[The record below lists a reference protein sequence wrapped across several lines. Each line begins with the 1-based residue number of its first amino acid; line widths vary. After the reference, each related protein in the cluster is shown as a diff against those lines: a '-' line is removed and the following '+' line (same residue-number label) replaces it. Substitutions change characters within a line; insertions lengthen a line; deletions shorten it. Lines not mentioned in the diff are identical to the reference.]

1 MSAASSPL
9 HHPLTVLSALGRLF
23 ASLLGASSALKCVR
37 EDEVPEDT
45 LTSSDVAALLGR
57 LELEHPAGVILR
69 DAARAHLKEHGTGL
83 TSLAAFAGTLATE
96 VATLRDAG
104 VRDAVLQQGLE
115 AALAVCRAVLARVA
129 VPLVDYHRDYPRG
142 CPGGPCRPPPDTL
155 ASPWASS
162 DAALGGIKGPA
173 AATDAVASASSA
185 NARGAVAW
193 IGPGTGAR
201 QGHPLTLAAA
211 AGNRE
216 EASAGVGISDNG
228 NGTTTINNNN
238 EDEGEFDWF
247 FADTDEVGTPV
258 DSRDTENGPI
268 AAASLAAA
276 TAEAAA
282 AAAAAEAAAAAAE
295 AVSAA
300 DAVSANVGATQR
312 RRRILELGVGLQ
324 HAAEGE
330 AEFDDL
336 GAPPSPSTSCN
347 LPSNNTERALALPMR
362 LACAAGLALQ
372 QCDTRDGDFPRGDSL
387 HGEPPSH
394 MLEPW
399 DMSQIVMHRVTGLH
413 AARSSVFE
421 GVMVVLPPSACGVVR
436 DMLGLK
442 RARRHGSRDDT
453 VGDDGSAAGAAQA
466 AGADGAAGNACDHD
480 SDDDGVLLDGV
491 VLVTGS
497 CAVPSLTSRM
507 RGRARRRMRTKSTA
521 PPGISGGLNAAADV
535 DVELAALVA
544 SLRDLRVGVV
554 VTQADV
560 PAPVMHA
567 CGAAGIVCVPGVR
580 LADLEALAL
589 LTGAALLADFCE
601 LRPWYVGGAV
611 RATLDD
617 RGWVSESQA
626 RFIPPQQ
633 LEKGQSRPRE
643 APAKQVYLRLYQGR
657 GVLQRRGSD
666 IDRDTDIGSSTLEM
680 GGRVVTVV
688 VHGQSEPI
696 VAELEGRIR
705 RCLFRLL
712 GALRDGVV
720 VPGGMGTELFLVG
733 ALQTWARVWRH
744 GWFQQHGIGGDG
756 ESAPFAPGQLDI
768 TSTAGALRN
777 GRFERIRSSAGE
789 KGKDDAV
796 DDDDYDCNR
805 DVTQSP
811 AAAAVFLAEHAHDPL
826 LVSHVVDQFAAALRH
841 LCALAVHNSAGVER
855 GGPEGGGTKGPF
867 GAAALGHV
875 GVCEER
881 CVEYW
886 DTVFGTCVALGA
898 AEEGGAAGVASESK
912 NARTVPGVVGRLCQA
927 VSMQGVVAAD
937 IARRVSPIQ
946 MSVAEPGG
954 GEYDARGGSDGWAM
968 QGVAVDCKAAKMG
981 AISQVVGVVTLA
993 MRIDTVLV
1001 MQPNPEA
1008 T

>member
-1 MSAASSPL
+1 
-9 HHPLTVLSALGRLF
+9 
-23 ASLLGASSALKCVR
+23 
-37 EDEVPEDT
+37 
-45 LTSSDVAALLGR
+45 
-57 LELEHPAGVILR
+57 
-69 DAARAHLKEHGTGL
+69 
-83 TSLAAFAGTLATE
+83 
-96 VATLRDAG
+96 
-104 VRDAVLQQGLE
+104 
-115 AALAVCRAVLARVA
+115 
-129 VPLVDYHRDYPRG
+129 
-142 CPGGPCRPPPDTL
+142 
-155 ASPWASS
+155 
-162 DAALGGIKGPA
+162 
-173 AATDAVASASSA
+173 
-185 NARGAVAW
+185 
-193 IGPGTGAR
+193 
-201 QGHPLTLAAA
+201 
-211 AGNRE
+211 
-216 EASAGVGISDNG
+216 
-228 NGTTTINNNN
+228 
-238 EDEGEFDWF
+238 
-247 FADTDEVGTPV
+247 
-258 DSRDTENGPI
+258 
-268 AAASLAAA
+268 
-276 TAEAAA
+276 
-282 AAAAAEAAAAAAE
+282 
-295 AVSAA
+295 
-300 DAVSANVGATQR
+300 
-312 RRRILELGVGLQ
+312 
-324 HAAEGE
+324 
-330 AEFDDL
+330 
-336 GAPPSPSTSCN
+336 
-347 LPSNNTERALALPMR
+347 
-362 LACAAGLALQ
+362 
-372 QCDTRDGDFPRGDSL
+372 
-387 HGEPPSH
+387 
-394 MLEPW
+394 
-399 DMSQIVMHRVTGLH
+399 MSQIVMHRVTGLH
-413 AARSSVFE
+413 ATRSSVFE

-442 RARRHGSRDDT
+442 RARRRGGRDDT
-453 VGDDGSAAGAAQA
+453 VDDDGSAAGAAQA
-466 AGADGAAGNACDHD
+466 AGAAGADANTCDHD
-480 SDDDGVLLDGV
+480 SDDGGVLLDGV

-497 CAVPSLTSRM
+497 CAVPSLTSQM
-507 RGRARRRMRTKSTA
+507 RGCARRRMRAKSA
-521 PPGISGGLNAAADV
+521 ALPGSNGGLNAAADL
-535 DVELAALVA
+535 DVELADLVA
-544 SLRDLRVGVV
+544 SLRDLRVGIV

-567 CGAAGIVCVPGVR
+567 CCAAGIVCVPGVR

-633 LEKGQSRPRE
+633 LEKGESRPRE
-643 APAKQVYLRLYQGR
+643 APTKQVYLRLYQER

-696 VAELEGRIR
+696 VSELEGRIR

-720 VPGGMGTELFLVG
+720 IPGGMGTELFLVG
-733 ALQTWARVWRH
+733 ALQTWARAWRH

-768 TSTAGALRN
+768 TSTAGALGN
-777 GRFERIRSSAGE
+777 GRFERIRSSVRE

-796 DDDDYDCNR
+796 GDDDDDCNR
-805 DVTQSP
+805 DVMLSP
-811 AAAAVFLAEHAHDPL
+811 AAAAVFLAEHPHDPL
-826 LVSHVVDQFAAALRH
+826 LVSHVVDHFAAALRH

-881 CVEYW
+881 CVDYW

-912 NARTVPGVVGRLCQA
+912 NANMAARTVPGVVGRLCQA

-937 IARRVSPIQ
+937 IARRVSPVE
-946 MSVAEPGG
+946 MSQAEPGGEPGG
-954 GEYDARGGSDGWAM
+954 GEHDTRDTRGGDTRGTRGGGDGWAT

-981 AISQVVGVVTLA
+981 AISQVVGVVILA